1 MGNLA
6 STQLNTTSDPA
17 LVLQQALQRREQQ
30 YSSITNPQQQLAAR
44 LGGLLGGGLV
54 NVAQDRGFFDVN
66 DPLLAKVSQ
75 IQGVYNDVASRI
87 DPASDPAKFYS
98 ELQKAYSDA
107 GLGREALAAAQEAQ
121 KAKTSGIDFQ
131 LKETQLFEKNPELLA
146 GRITSALEAG
156 NEPEANRLANLNAR
170 LTEDRELKLEKARTD
185 IAKDK
190 AYIGYQNRLGEQ
202 GRYKVERADPNR
214 PELGWV
220 RFDLTSK
227 NPLQSAEA
235 IALPESLADKLVP
248 PPKGEAKSDKE
259 RAPLT
264 QGYRDNQAAPNTSA
278 PAAAPAST
286 PVSAPPA
293 DMSAYNPAAYN
304 QNAGTY
310 RLDAD
315 PIIKMIA
322 DYAGQNKEL
331 LQSNPEFRS
340 SITAAYENRKQELAR
355 MMGTG
360 VRFQ

>member
-6 STQLNTTSDPA
+6 SQQLTTQTDPDIIRRQI
-17 LVLQQALQRREQQ
+17 LQDRERQL
-30 YSSITNPQQQLAAR
+30 SGITNPQQQLAAR
-44 LGGLLGGGLV
+44 LGGLLGGGAV
-54 NVAQDRGFFDVN
+54 NLAQGRGFFEVT
-66 DPLLAKVSQ
+66 DPLLTKVSQ
-75 IQGVYNDVASRI
+75 IQGIYNDVAGRV
-87 DPASDPAKFYS
+87 DPAADPAKFFS
-98 ELQKAYSDA
+98 ELQKAYGDA
-107 GLGREALAAAQEAQ
+107 GLGREALAAAQEVQ
-121 KAKTSGIDFQ
+121 KAKTTNMDFQ
-131 LKETQLFEKNPELLA
+131 LKENQLFEKNPELLA

-156 NEPEANRLANLNAR
+156 NESEAMRLANMNAR
-170 LTEDRELKLEKARTD
+170 YTEDREMKLEKARTD
-185 IAKDK
+185 ILKDK
-190 AYIGYQNRLGEQ
+190 AYINYQNRLSEQ

-227 NPLQSAEA
+227 NPSQSAEA

-248 PPKGEAKSDKE
+248 TPKGEKKSDKE

-264 QGYRDNQAAPNTSA
+264 QGYKDNQAAPNTSA
-278 PAAAPAST
+278 PAAAPVSA
-286 PVSAPPA
+286 PVSAAPV
-293 DMSAYNPAAYN
+293 DMSAFNPAAYN

>member
-6 STQLNTTSDPA
+6 SQQLSTQTDPD
-17 LVLQQALQRREQQ
+17 VLRRQILQDRERQL
-30 YSSITNPQQQLAAR
+30 SAITNPQQQLAAR
-44 LGGLLGGGLV
+44 LGGLLGGGLT
-54 NVAQDRGFFDVN
+54 NLYQDRGFFEVS
-66 DPLLAKVSQ
+66 DPLLTKVTQ

-87 DPASDPAKFYS
+87 DPASDPAKFYT
-98 ELQKAYSDA
+98 ELQKAYGEA

-146 GRITSALEAG
+146 GRIEDALKKG
-156 NEPEANRLANLNAR
+156 NDPEAMRLANLNAR
-170 LTEDRELKLEKARTD
+170 LTEDRDLKLEKARTD
-185 IAKDK
+185 ILKDK
-190 AYIGYQNRLGEQ
+190 AYINYQKALSEQ
-202 GRYKVERADPNR
+202 GKYTVTPIDP
-214 PELGWV
+214 
-220 RFDLTSK
+220 T
-227 NPLQSAEA
+227 NPLAGERRVNTKTGDIDYPPVDPA
-235 IALPESLADKLVP
+235 IIARFSGKDSTGKDAK
-248 PPKGEAKSDKE
+248 KSDKE

-264 QGYRDNQAAPNTSA
+264 QGYKDNQAAPNTSA
-278 PAAAPAST
+278 PAAAPAAA

-293 DMSAYNPAAYN
+293 DMSAFNPAAYN